1 MPLFALELTTVI
13 LFFSASL
20 KPTHLPSSLFS
31 MLLSD
36 LLLAFLTSLTSPTSC
51 RPNQLHWLPLSA
63 RIEFKL
69 VVLVL
74 KSKLGVAPKYLRDQI
89 RFPLSANS
97 HRPLRSLDW

>member
-36 LLLAFLTSLTSPTSC
+36 LLLAFLNSLTSPTSC
-51 RPNQLHWLPLSA
+51 RPRHWLPLSA